1 MKMLNTN
8 FLDIIRSKIAISG
21 SDSLYENSFFI
32 FLGRSLAAFC
42 GLIFWTLATRYYS
55 PTDIGIATALI
66 SSLGLVVTFSKLGF
80 DVSLIK
86 FMPVLDRTKVFN
98 SCLFIISTS
107 SILASLIFLMS
118 VDYIAPQISFIKK
131 YTIYFIIFVFLSSI
145 TFTTGTA
152 FISIRKGKYYFLQSA
167 IESIRVPLL
176 IPFAMLGS
184 LGIFFS
190 QGVSIVLSSAVA
202 LSFIRKFV
210 DIRFKFDC
218 NFIKNSYKLSIV
230 NYISN
235 IFVDAPTFVMPIL
248 ILNLLGPKNV
258 SLYFIASTLGTSI
271 YLLLPDA
278 ICRSFFVEGSHGLDM
293 RTGLIKS
300 LTLAY
305 IVLVLEFIFIFF
317 MGSYLL
323 GMLGRIYLEAAPLL
337 NIYIVVG
344 FFSIIYMIFMPIM
357 NLKMLYLHNI
367 ELNFLRFIFLLIFSY
382 IFVSKFG
389 LIGTGYAWALTEII
403 TCSLIF
409 FWVKT
414 GNIDIEL

>member
-1 MKMLNTN
+1 MLNLN
-8 FLDIIRSKIAISG
+8 LLDIIRSKIAISR

-55 PTDIGIATALI
+55 PTEIGIATALI

-86 FMPVLDRTKVFN
+86 FMPVMDRTKVFN

-118 VDYIAPQISFIKK
+118 VDYIAPQLSFIKK

-145 TFTTGTA
+145 TFTTGTT
-152 FISIRKGKYYFLQSA
+152 FISIRKGKYYFFQSV

-176 IPFAMLGS
+176 IPFAVFGS
-184 LGIFFS
+184 LGVFFS
-190 QGVSIVLSSAVA
+190 QGISIVLSSAVA
-202 LSFIRKFV
+202 LFFIKKFV
-210 DIRFKFDC
+210 DIGFKFDC
-218 NFIKNSYKLSIV
+218 DFIKKSYELSII
-230 NYISN
+230 NYVSN

-367 ELNFLRFIFLLIFSY
+367 GLNFLRFIFILIFSY

-389 LIGTGYAWALTEII
+389 LIGAGYAWALTEII
-403 TCSLIF
+403 TCSLIL

-414 GNIDIEL
+414 GNVDIEL